1 MLHISAERLAALVD
15 ETALPDEATHLAAC
29 AHCERELGA
38 HRRLVRL
45 AFNAGQ
51 QEQPP
56 LGDWV
61 SLGAMLKAEGIVSVA
76 PQAPVA
82 SLRTSRRQWM
92 VRIAA
97 GFALVAGSVVAGRWT
112 AGFGVSFNGAPV
124 GTTAQQVA
132 APAAENFESPQ
143 AAMQVLTSAQQQYS
157 DAAVYLAGQDT
168 TAHFIGL
175 NVNTY
180 RARLGALDQIVAATR
195 AALYQAPQDPV
206 LNQYYLSAVA
216 AREATLRQYKAALPA
231 SQKLERY

>member
-45 AFNAGQ
+45 ASSAGL

-56 LGDWV
+56 LSDWV
-61 SLGAMLKAEGIVSVA
+61 SLGAMLKAEGLVSAA
-76 PQAPVA
+76 PSAP
-82 SLRTSRRQWM
+82 SRPSRAQWVM
-92 VRIAA
+92 RIAA
-97 GFALVAGSVVAGRWT
+97 GLVLIAGSVVAGRWT
-112 AGFGVSFNGAPV
+112 AGFGVSYNGAPV
-124 GTTAQQVA
+124 AATARQDA
-132 APAAENFESPQ
+132 TPPAASFDSPQ

-180 RARLGALDQIVAATR
+180 RARLSALDQIVAATR